1 MNSHRHQQLEVSMFK
16 LFIIATLALV
26 SATALAQD
34 VTDEAICRAAGI
46 GAGNISNYKAAYFDE
61 RPGDTMQVI
70 AAAKSRLSAQPRY
83 LREKVDLA
91 VVKAASP
98 NSWTSVQAALNEFG
112 KLCPCG
118 GQAPC
123 SMPVTNPVKV
133 KD

>member
-1 MNSHRHQQLEVSMFK
+1 MLK
-16 LFIIATLALV
+16 LFIIAALALV

-46 GAGNISNYKAAYFDE
+46 GAGNISNYKASVFDKE
-61 RPGDTMQVI
+61 PHETMLVI
-70 AAAKSRLSAQPRY
+70 LSATVSLTKQPRY
-83 LREKVDLA
+83 LQEKVNVA
-91 VVKAASP
+91 KINAASP
-98 NSWTSVQAALNEFG
+98 KSWPSVQAALNEFG

-123 SMPVTNPVKV
+123 SMPVTNPLKV